1 MPHSYLR
8 SIQVI
13 RALKILVLLEPSQY
27 GMSIERLRAELVE
40 SLGLSSLN
48 AKTVKRDIEALQAV
62 GFNISDDEQ
71 PGAFKLRRPH
81 TKVPE
86 LPISAI
92 ELLALATARKLALPL
107 IGTFAPYV
115 GLEMLWHRLQEA
127 LPDAPWLQVEE
138 ETERQQVSPD
148 ERLGRYLDKEG
159 LISTLHRSMRERKML
174 KLEYKGSRDTD
185 YRARLVEPYTLVLQS
200 CSMYLVAVDSE
211 DTGSPTLLKWF
222 KVDRIRKATTDQAR
236 HFSKREDVDLDE
248 FLRQS
253 HRGFGPG
260 RNTTSLEDIELVVE
274 PPLVEWVKEEEIP
287 PRQIVEASGD
297 GCVRVRI
304 DQALLESLLPRILSL
319 GEHVRVVRPELLCQR
334 VRETAAKV
342 AGFYDNTQ

>member
-13 RALKILVLLEPSQY
+13 RALKILILLEPSQY

-71 PGAFKLRRPH
+71 PGAFKLRRHH

-138 ETERQQVSPD
+138 ETERLKGAAHR
-148 ERLGRYLDKEG
+148 E
-159 LISTLHRSMRERKML
+159 LISIRQSPLGGEVENEGVDLWSQQEDHTRFEAGGTAKKPAREKEAGDRS
-174 KLEYKGSRDTD
+174 GPGPS
-185 YRARLVEPYTLVLQS
+185 ARLKFP
-200 CSMYLVAVDSE
+200 A
-211 DTGSPTLLKWF
+211 G
-222 KVDRIRKATTDQAR
+222 QAKDAAPR
-236 HFSKREDVDLDE
+236 GIHAKGLHQNLRVTNERTRFRAGGPDV
-248 FLRQS
+248 R
-253 HRGFGPG
+253 
-260 RNTTSLEDIELVVE
+260 
-274 PPLVEWVKEEEIP
+274 
-287 PRQIVEASGD
+287 
-297 GCVRVRI
+297 
-304 DQALLESLLPRILSL
+304 
-319 GEHVRVVRPELLCQR
+319 
-334 VRETAAKV
+334 
-342 AGFYDNTQ
+342 